1 MRHLNWA
8 IFLLMNFLFAACASS
23 GLNLH
28 NDNGSEPLNEQERI
42 EYKRAVLKCYKI
54 GGNRVVKIEGELK
67 CF

>member
-1 MRHLNWA
+1 MRYLTWA
-8 IFLLMNFLFAACASS
+8 FLLITSALLTACVSS

-28 NDNGSEPLNEQERI
+28 NDNGSEPLNEKERI
-42 EYKRAVLKCYKI
+42 LYKRAVLKCYKI

>member
-1 MRHLNWA
+1 MS
-8 IFLLMNFLFAACASS
+8 FLFTACASS

-28 NDNGSEPLNEQERI
+28 NDNGSEPLNEKERI